1 MSEKRFVV
9 QEDANT
15 DKIILLIDYNRMKMY
30 SFLAE
35 EREAVN
41 KICNYLNWFDEC
53 THNYAVMLKEI
64 EESNCEKSKEIAKL
78 KKLEKENEQ
87 LKQELQGME
96 ELLQSYRKTIKHDAE
111 LLADA
116 TRNGYL
122 PPLNDSVS
130 NDGWICG
137 CCKHFHSGVR
147 DRCDKDNNW
156 VLKDGSCQDFER

>member
-1 MSEKRFVV
+1 MSEKRFTRA
-9 QEDANT
+9 EDSNGL
-15 DKIILLIDYNRMKMY
+15 KSI
-30 SFLAE
+30 
-35 EREAVN
+35 
-41 KICNYLNWFDEC
+41 FD
-53 THNYAVMLKEI
+53 NEI
-64 EESNCEKSKEIAKL
+64 ENGKPILVNCIGEVGKVVDLLNELNEKNQRLKNDCSILIQSNQEYR
-78 KKLEKENEQ
+78 KENEQ

-116 TRNGYL
+116 SKKGYL
-122 PPLNDSVS
+122 PPLNDYVS
-130 NDGWICG
+130 TEGWICG